1 MNSVTLING
10 DCLVEMSNIQD
21 KSIDMI
27 LCDLPYGVLNKGNKN
42 AYWDS
47 VIPFDLL
54 WQQYERIIKDN
65 GAIVLFGQGM
75 FTAKLMMSNPKM
87 WRYNLV
93 WDKVLTS
100 GFLNAKRMPLRSHED
115 ICVFYKS
122 LPIYNPQMR
131 VGKPLHSKG
140 VSYKERKSKNSCY
153 GSFEQTEDA
162 RKGSTSK
169 YPSSIVKFQKTHPS
183 KASHPTEKSVPL
195 CEWLIRTYT
204 NVGDVVLD
212 NCMGSGSTG
221 IAAIK
226 ANRDFIG
233 IEFDSEYFK
242 VSERRIKEEQ
252 QKLKLF

>member
-1 MNSVTLING
+1 MNSVNLING
-10 DCLVEMSNIQD
+10 DCLVEMSHIQD

-47 VIPFDLL
+47 AIPFDLL
-54 WQQYERIIKDN
+54 WQQYERIIKDD

-122 LPIYNPQMR
+122 LPTYNPQMR
-131 VGKPLHSKG
+131 VGKPLHGKG
-140 VSYKERKSKNSCY
+140 VSYKERKTKNSCY
-153 GSFEQTEDA
+153 GSFESTEDT

-233 IEFDSEYFK
+233 IELDSEYFK